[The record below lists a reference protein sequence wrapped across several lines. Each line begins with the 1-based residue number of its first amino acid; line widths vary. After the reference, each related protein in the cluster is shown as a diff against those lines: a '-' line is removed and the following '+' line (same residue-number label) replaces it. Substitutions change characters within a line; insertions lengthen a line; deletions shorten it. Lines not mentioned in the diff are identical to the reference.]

1 MNSLEVFVRAPR
13 ILLALVPVAL
23 VVAAC
28 SSSSAVRQADV
39 ETQVAAAI
47 EQAGV
52 PAGSF
57 TVACPGDLS
66 GTVGTTMTCDVTKDV
81 TTSQVLLTVTSVDGG
96 TVNFDIADVPT
107 S

>member
-1 MNSLEVFVRAPR
+1 MRAPR
-13 ILLALVPVAL
+13 ILLALLPVVL
-23 VVAAC
+23 VAAAC

-39 ETQVAAAI
+39 ETKVTAAI

-52 PAGSF
+52 AAGSF
-57 TVACPGDLS
+57 TVACPGDLT
-66 GTVGTTMTCDVTKDV
+66 GTVGNTMTCNVTKDG

-96 TVNFDIADVPT
+96 TVDFDISDVPA